1 MSAFFAEL
9 QGKRILAVEDELLVC
24 MDLEAI
30 LEAAGCVVI
39 GPAANLDQA
48 LDLARTESI
57 DAAVLDVNLD
67 GRPVFPA
74 AEILKEREVPFVF
87 ASGYG
92 GELSVPDRLRS
103 VPRVAKPYSDDAILQ
118 ALAHALRG
126 AG

>member
-1 MSAFFAEL
+1 MSLSHTKL

-30 LEAAGCVVI
+30 LEGAGCVVI

-48 LDLARTESI
+48 LDLARSESI

-74 AEILKEREVPFVF
+74 AEILRERQVPFVF

-92 GELSVPDRLRS
+92 GELSVPELLRG
-103 VPRVAKPYSDDAILQ
+103 VPRVAKPYSDDAILAALSQ
-118 ALAHALRG
+118 AIHG
-126 AG
+126 A

>member
-1 MSAFFAEL
+1 MVGSLEHL
-9 QGKRILAVEDELLVC
+9 RGKRVLAVEDELLVC

-30 LEAAGCVVI
+30 LEGAGCVVV

-48 LDLARTESI
+48 LSLAQSEQI

-74 AEILKEREVPFVF
+74 AEVLADRRVPFIF

-92 GELSVPDRLRS
+92 GELSVPERLRAI
-103 VPRVAKPYSDDAILQ
+103 PRVAKPYSDDAILS
-118 ALAHALRG
+118 ALRHAIG
-126 AG
+126 